1 MKVGDKVRFLND
13 VGGGVIVGFQNNDIV
28 IVRDEDG
35 FDMPTL
41 VREVVVIETNEL
53 NFARPS
59 APAPREAD
67 NRFRSAQP
75 DTFVHSFDDDED
87 EKPITFKPRPLER
100 RGADVLNLFFGF
112 VPVNA
117 KELSNTAFEAY
128 LVNDS
133 NYYVRFLIFNRQ
145 GNACTLR
152 HEGLIEPNTKLFLEE
167 FRRDVLP
174 ELENLTVQTLAYKDG
189 KSFLPKPAMSIP
201 LRIDGTRF
209 YKLHTFS
216 ESDFFEE
223 PAFMVDI
230 LRDDHPGR
238 TAVFVDADRLQ
249 EAMSG
254 KTPAERPLRQPA
266 RHKEAEK
273 KSNLLEIDLHAEE
286 LLDSTAGMQP
296 KDILDFQMQK
306 FRDTMQAHL
315 KEKGR
320 KIVFIHGKGDG
331 TLRAALLKELRSRY
345 KQCAVQDASFRE
357 YGFGATMVTIR

>member
-13 VGGGVIVGFQNNDIV
+13 VGGGVIAGFQSKDIV

-35 FDMPTL
+35 FDIPTL
-41 VREVVVIETNEL
+41 IREVVVIETDHL
-53 NFARPS
+53 NLSRPAAS
-59 APAPREAD
+59 APREAD
-67 NRFRSAQP
+67 NRFRSVQP
-75 DTFVHSFDDDED
+75 DTFIHSFDDDED

-112 VPVNA
+112 IPINA

-167 FRRDVLP
+167 FQRYVLS
-174 ELENLTVQTLAYKDG
+174 EIENLTVQSLAYKEG

-209 YKLHTFS
+209 YKLHTFA

-223 PAFMVDI
+223 PAYMVDI

-238 TAVFVDADRLQ
+238 TAVFVDAERLQ
-249 EAMSG
+249 EAITG
-254 KTPAERPLRQPA
+254 KAPVQRPLRQPA

-273 KSNLLEIDLHAEE
+273 KNHILEIDLHAEK
-286 LLDSTAGMQP
+286 LLDNTAGLQP
-296 KDILDFQMQK
+296 KDILDYQLQK
-306 FRDTMQAHL
+306 LRETMETHL

-331 TLRAALLKELRSRY
+331 VLRAAVLKELRTRY